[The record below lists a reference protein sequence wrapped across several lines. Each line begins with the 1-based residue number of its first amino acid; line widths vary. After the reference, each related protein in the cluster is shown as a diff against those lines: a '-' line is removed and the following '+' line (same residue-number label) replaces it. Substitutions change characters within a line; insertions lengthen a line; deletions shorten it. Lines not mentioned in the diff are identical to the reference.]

1 MTIASFVGQKGGVGK
16 STLARMLAVA
26 AAKQSKKVLIADF
39 DLEQLS
45 CVKWSALR
53 LRHGLTPEIDAR
65 SFMSLNNLRKAKED
79 FDLAVV
85 DTRGLADDLTLELSK
100 ESK

>member
-1 MTIASFVGQKGGVGK
+1 M
-16 STLARMLAVA
+16 
-26 AAKQSKKVLIADF
+26 
-39 DLEQLS
+39 
-45 CVKWSALR
+45 
-53 LRHGLTPEIDAR
+53 RHGLTPEIDAR
-65 SFMSLNNLRKAKED
+65 SFMSLNNLRKAKEG